1 MGRITVRRPV
11 TRITVGSTAVRRP
24 DTLAVEEPLEI
35 RVGGMPLAVTMRT
48 PGHDVELAAGF
59 LVSDDQVTPSR
70 LTELVLDT
78 LGDPERL
85 AAMSETCRGMYPS
98 DAAEVL
104 AEAVVHVAAHGKV

>member
-1 MGRITVRRPV
+1 MRSAAGAGTVME
-11 TRITVGSTAVRRP
+11 TAVSGVP
-24 DTLAVEEPLEI
+24 VIFVPLPYGNGEQA
-35 RVGGMPLAVTMRT
+35 RNAA
-48 PGHDVELAAGF
+48 ELVAAGAGF
-59 LVSDDQVTPSR
+59 LVSDDQLTPSR

-104 AEAVVHVAAHGKV
+104 AEAVLQVAAHGKV